1 MRDLF
6 KSALWPE
13 KSGKRWERSSTGCG
27 AMSCSGARSL
37 WRRLTRRQYG
47 TSLDGVLYCQP
58 RCLEPALFTQFSR
71 LAALSAPS
79 PPPNRMPLGLL
90 MVARGKL
97 TYTEVLAAL
106 EAQRSARYGKIG
118 EWFEKLGFATE
129 REVTSALALQWGCP
143 VASSLE
149 PDAITPSLH
158 LPLAILETFQMLPLH
173 HVPATNTLS
182 IAFGER
188 VDHAVLYAIE
198 KILQCRTQP
207 CVGGRNNIA
216 EMLESMRHRPL
227 TREFE
232 FGPMHD
238 VADMVRIASSYI
250 TRFGAEEIRLDRLGP
265 FIWLRLQSGTS
276 TMNLLFRLRTD
287 PPQPGLT
294 KPALLP
300 LPYARLRHHER
311 VHAGE

>member
-6 KSALWPE
+6 KSPLWPE
-13 KSGKRWERSSTGCG
+13 KSGKRRERVFTGCG
-27 AMSCSGARSL
+27 VMSCSGTRAL
-37 WRRLTRRQYG
+37 WHRLTGRQYG
-47 TSLDGVLYCQP
+47 TSLDGALYCRP
-58 RCLEPALFTQFSR
+58 RCLEPALLAQFSR
-71 LAALSAPS
+71 LVALSPPS

-97 TYTEVLAAL
+97 TYTEVLAGL
-106 EAQRSARYGKIG
+106 EAQRRARYGKIG

-129 REVTSALALQWGCP
+129 QEVTSALALQWGCP

-149 PDAITPSLH
+149 PDAIASSLR
-158 LPLAILETFQMLPLH
+158 LPVAILEKFHMLPLH

-198 KILQCRTQP
+198 KMLQCRTQP
-207 CVGGRNNIA
+207 CVGGRNSIA
-216 EMLESMRHRPL
+216 AMLDRMRHQPL
-227 TREFE
+227 AREFE

-238 VADMVRIASSYI
+238 AADMVRIASSYI

-265 FIWLRLQSGTS
+265 FIWLRLQSRPS
-276 TMNLLFRLRTD
+276 IMNLLFRLRID
-287 PPQPGLT
+287 LPHARST
-294 KPALLP
+294 KLALLP
-300 LPYARLRHHER
+300 LPYGRLPDHEE

>member
-6 KSALWPE
+6 TLPLWPK
-13 KSGKRWERSSTGCG
+13 KSGEGWERVFTGCG
-27 AMSCSGARSL
+27 VMSCSGTRAF
-37 WRRLTRRQYG
+37 WHRLTRRQYG
-47 TSLDGVLYCQP
+47 TFLDGVLYCRP
-58 RCLEPALFTQFSR
+58 RCLEPALLLQCSR
-71 LAALSAPS
+71 LAALSPPS

-97 TYTEVLAAL
+97 TYAEVLAAL

-118 EWFEKLGFATE
+118 QWFEKLGFATE
-129 REVTSALALQWGCP
+129 QEVTSALALQWGCP

-149 PDAITPSLH
+149 PDAITPSLR
-158 LPLAILETFQMLPLH
+158 LPLAILETFHMLPLH

-198 KILQCRTQP
+198 KMLQCRTQP
-207 CVGGRNNIA
+207 CVGGRNSIA
-216 EMLESMRHRPL
+216 GMLDRMRHQPL
-227 TREFE
+227 AREFE

-238 VADMVRIASSYI
+238 SADMVRIASSYI
-250 TRFGAEEIRLDRLGP
+250 TRFGAEEIRLDRFGP
-265 FIWLRLQSGTS
+265 FIWLRLKSRTS
-276 TMNLLFRLRTD
+276 IMNLLFRLSID
-287 PPQPGLT
+287 PPHPRSTDL
-294 KPALLP
+294 ALPP
-300 LPYARLRHHER
+300 LPYGPLPDYEK

>member
-6 KSALWPE
+6 KSPLWPE
-13 KSGKRWERSSTGCG
+13 PSGKRREKVPSGCG
-27 AMSCSGARSL
+27 AMSCSGTRPL
-37 WRRLTRRQYG
+37 WHRLTRRQYG

-58 RCLEPALFTQFSR
+58 RCLEPALFAQFSR

-79 PPPNRMPLGLL
+79 SPPNRMPLGLL
-90 MVARGKL
+90 MMARGKV

-106 EAQRSARYGKIG
+106 EAQRRARYGKIG

-129 REVTSALALQWGCP
+129 QEVTSALALQWGCT

-149 PDAITPSLH
+149 PDAIAPALR
-158 LPLAILETFQMLPLH
+158 LPLAILETFHMLPLH

-207 CVGGRNNIA
+207 CVGGRNSIA
-216 EMLESMRHRPL
+216 GLLDRMRHQPL
-227 TREFE
+227 AREFE

-238 VADMVRIASSYI
+238 ASDMVRIASSYI
-250 TRFGAEEIRLDRLGP
+250 TRFGAEEIRLDRFGP
-265 FIWLRLQSGTS
+265 VIWLRLQSRPS
-276 TMNLLFRLRTD
+276 IMNLLFRLRID
-287 PPQPGLT
+287 PPHSGWT
-294 KPALLP
+294 KPALPP
-300 LPYARLRHHER
+300 LPDGRLPDYEEVR
-311 VHAGE
+311 AGD